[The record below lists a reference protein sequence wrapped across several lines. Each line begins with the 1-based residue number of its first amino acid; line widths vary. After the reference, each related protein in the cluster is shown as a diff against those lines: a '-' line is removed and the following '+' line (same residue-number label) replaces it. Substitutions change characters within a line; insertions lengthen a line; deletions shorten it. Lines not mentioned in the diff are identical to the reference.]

1 MATPRFKPGDVI
13 RTRVDNPAGHTRLP
27 RYVRGRQGVIE
38 SVRGVAPVPD
48 ETVKNGAK
56 GRDVPFYGVLFSM
69 QDLWGADAEAD
80 AELVIELWET
90 YLE

>member
-1 MATPRFKPGDVI
+1 MVTPRFSPGDAI
-13 RTRVDNPAGHTRLP
+13 STRVDNPAGHTRLP

-56 GRDVPFYGVLFSM
+56 GREVPFYGVLFAM
-69 QDLWGADAEAD
+69 TDLWGADAENG